1 MLQEATKILNSAFH
15 NSFIKKASLYLHDCV
30 REEVKSST
38 FRNLKQD
45 KDNKWIFLNES
56 HLMYDGSR
64 PKKSKNPVKEKL
76 FTEFP
81 DILYL
86 NGEDNNITEM
96 MIQSENGQKDK
107 YLIYGY
113 LFLVGRNSKTKRDNE
128 FLTPLLY
135 MPCHLEREG
144 LSIKCSLLDE
154 VLSVN
159 TGALTALMNKSAD
172 EEENEEMLEG
182 ILDVVPK
189 LPLTEEGLQIFTT
202 TLKSL
207 IPDIEIK
214 LNHEEDSCEDSDS
227 IKNFPKTYKKELQS
241 DEFEEDT
248 DKNKL
253 KDTID
258 KVRITNECA
267 LILTKRPDVTAGVLH
282 ELTRIS
288 EFPSGVFRE
297 TVLNVINEEF
307 SSVKSKITDLPT
319 QKDRELSSFC
329 TVTPLPLSDS
339 QEDVIKYMDK
349 SPLIAVSGPPGTGKS
364 QTIVNLVSHL
374 VANGKTVL
382 VASRMDKATDVVAE
396 RLNALGAP
404 YLAIR
409 AGRANYQKQL
419 ANQLQNLLS
428 NQIDLDTD
436 FEDSML
442 ANVDDMENLCGKIT
456 EIKKNCDKII
466 KLEEDWYKTISEI
479 QNYNDK
485 KSAFI
490 KEKINLKDI
499 NTVKNILEALEKSLK
514 QSNFLTEIKNK
525 IDLFKMKKILN
536 LSDFN
541 VETRNLMQLRKELYV
556 SELDARAAEIESEIF
571 KTGNITELTEEIH
584 KLLKEQKI
592 LAKNILK
599 NVRRES
605 LKGLLRDIKKR
616 QRLNIHIHALTAER
630 KKNLQYRLL
639 EEEDFKPL
647 LEAFPCQCVTTYA
660 VSGALP
666 LKPGLF
672 DVVIID
678 EASQCDIAS
687 CIPLL
692 FRAKKAVIVGDD
704 KQLPHLSFLENAK
717 EQSFMSQYN
726 IPDKYRLIWRFRT
739 NSMYDLAGYYCMT
752 PIMLNEHF
760 RSLPPIIDF
769 SNKEFYT
776 NALRIMTKNNPDEKV
791 LDLCRVPNGKVD
803 SDATRNLPEIEAIME
818 KLHEII
824 IADEAKGREKGYKP
838 VSIGIISPFRG
849 QVEAIKKALLK
860 SFSQAT
866 LERHMIDV
874 GTAHT
879 FQGDERD
886 IIIMSWAIADNSF
899 AQSLTFLQKPNLF
912 NVAVTRAKKQCI
924 SFLSK
929 DPSTLQPGLLRD
941 YIEYVN
947 NYLIQKKE
955 EEENGI
961 VNVFNNDFEETVSE
975 ELEKK
980 GFKVR
985 ANYHVAGVYA
995 DLMITNDKGKSL
1007 IVECDGV
1014 PDEKRT
1020 NMSMIKKQLL
1030 LERAGYTV
1038 TRISY
1043 RDWTYSQ
1050 NACVSRVIELLK

>member
-1 MLQEATKILNSAFH
+1 MLQEATKILNSAFY
-15 NSFIKKASLYLHDCV
+15 NSFIKKISLYLHDCV

-56 HLMYDGSR
+56 HLMPDGTKG
-64 PKKSKNPVKEKL
+64 KKSANPISEKL
-76 FTEFP
+76 FTEYP
-81 DILYL
+81 DALYL
-86 NGEDNNITEM
+86 NGENNNITEM

-113 LFLVGRNSKTKRDNE
+113 LFLVGKNSKTRRDNE

-144 LSIKCSLLDE
+144 LSIKCTLQDE

-159 TGALTALMNKSAD
+159 TGALTALMNKSND

-189 LPLTEEGLQIFTT
+189 LPLTDEGLQIFIT

-207 IPDIEIK
+207 IPDIEVK
-214 LNHEEDSCEDSDS
+214 LNHEEDAKEDS
-227 IKNFPKTYKKELQS
+227 NFSSVRSSSKDTSNE
-241 DEFEEDT
+241 EFDEDT
-248 DKNKL
+248 EKNKI
-253 KDTID
+253 KTNID
-258 KVRITNECA
+258 RVTITNQSA
-267 LILTKRPDVTAGVLH
+267 LILTKRPDITAGVLH

-288 EFPSGVFRE
+288 EFPSGMFRE

-307 SSVKSKITDLPT
+307 SSVKTKIAELPT
-319 QKDRELSSFC
+319 KQDKEISAFC
-329 TVTPLPLSDS
+329 TVTPLALSDS
-339 QEDVIKYMDK
+339 QEDVIKYMEK

-396 RLNALGAP
+396 RLNNLGAP

-409 AGRANYQKQL
+409 AGRSNYQKNL

-436 FEDSML
+436 YEASML
-442 ANVDDMENLCGKIT
+442 ANTDDMVLLCAKIADR
-456 EIKKNCDKII
+456 KRKCDEII
-466 KLEEDWYKTISEI
+466 KLEEQWWKIAQEKARHQDEKSVYIRHKLNIREI
-479 QNYNDK
+479 TAVKSILDALESSLK
-485 KSAFI
+485 KSNFI
-490 KEKINLKDI
+490 TD
-499 NTVKNILEALEKSLK
+499 
-514 QSNFLTEIKNK
+514 IKNK
-525 IDLFKMKKILN
+525 ISLFNLKKILK
-536 LSDFN
+536 LIDFN
-541 VETRNLMQLRKELYV
+541 IETEAILQLRKELYV
-556 SELDARAAEIESEIF
+556 SELSAKSAETEAEIF
-571 KTGNITELTEEIH
+571 KIGNITELTEDIH
-584 KLLKEQKI
+584 NLLKEQKTLAVDI
-592 LAKNILK
+592 LR

-769 SNKEFYT
+769 SNKEFYS
-776 NALRIMTKNNPDEKV
+776 NALRIMTKNNPNGKV
-791 LDLCRVPNGKVD
+791 LDLIRVSNGKSD

-824 IADEAKGREKGYKP
+824 INDEAKGREKGYKP
-838 VSIGIISPFRG
+838 VTIGLISPFRG
-849 QVEAIKKALLK
+849 QVDAIKKALLK

-886 IIIMSWAIADNSF
+886 IIIMSWAIADNSYP
-899 AQSLTFLQKPNLF
+899 QSLTFLQKPNLF

-929 DPSTLQPGLLRD
+929 DPTTLPQGLLRD
-941 YIEYVN
+941 YIEYIN
-947 NYLIQKKE
+947 TYLIQKKE

-961 VNVFNNDFEETVSE
+961 VNVFNNDFEQIVAQ
-975 ELEKK
+975 ELEEK
-980 GFKVR
+980 GYTVR
-985 ANYHVAGVYA
+985 ASYPLAGVYA
-995 DLMITNDKGKSL
+995 DLLVADSNGKSI

-1020 NMSMIKKQLL
+1020 NMSPIKKQLL
-1030 LERAGYTV
+1030 MERAGYKV
-1038 TRISY
+1038 VRVSF
-1043 RDWTYSQ
+1043 RDWTHSKT
-1050 NACVSRVIELLK
+1050 ACISRITTSLK

>member
-15 NSFIKKASLYLHDCV
+15 NSFIKKISLYLHDCV

-56 HLMYDGSR
+56 HLMYNGSR
-64 PKKSKNPVKEKL
+64 PKKSKNPIKEKL

-81 DILYL
+81 DTLYL

-113 LFLVGRNSKTKRDNE
+113 LFLVGRNSKTRRDNE

-144 LSIKCSLLDE
+144 LSIKCTLQDE

-214 LNHEEDSCEDSDS
+214 LNHEEDSGEDSGS
-227 IKNFPKTYKKELQS
+227 ISTPSRTYQKNQQN
-241 DEFEEDT
+241 DEFDEDT
-248 DKNKL
+248 EKNKI
-253 KDTID
+253 KETID
-258 KVRITNECA
+258 KVRLTSESA

-288 EFPSGVFRE
+288 EFPSGIFRE

-307 SSVKSKITDLPT
+307 SSVKSRITDIPT
-319 QKDRELSSFC
+319 QRDKEISSFC
-329 TVTPLPLSDS
+329 TVTPLSLSDS

-396 RLNALGAP
+396 RLNSLGAP

-409 AGRANYQKQL
+409 AGRSNYQKQL
-419 ANQLQNLLS
+419 ANELQNLLS

-436 FEDSML
+436 FESSML
-442 ANVDDMENLCGKIT
+442 ANVDDMTLLCAKIADR
-456 EIKKNCDKII
+456 KKKCDEII
-466 KLEEDWYKTISEI
+466 KLEEQWYETVSESQRDEDEKTI
-479 QNYNDK
+479 
-485 KSAFI
+485 FI
-490 KEKINLKDI
+490 RHKLNLKEI
-499 NTVKNILEALEKSLK
+499 SQIKNILDSLEKSLK
-514 QSNFLTEIKNK
+514 KSNFFTEIKNK
-525 IDLFKMKKILN
+525 IELFQLRKILK
-536 LSDFN
+536 LIDFN
-541 VETRNLMQLRKELYV
+541 VEIESIMKLRKELYI
-556 SELDARAAEIESEIF
+556 SELSAKAAEIEAEIF
-571 KTGNITELTEEIH
+571 KIGNMTELTEEIH
-584 KLLKEQKI
+584 KLLKEQKT
-592 LAKNILK
+592 LAKDILR
-599 NVRRES
+599 NVRRDS

-769 SNKEFYT
+769 SNKEFYS
-776 NALRIMTKNNPDEKV
+776 NALRIMTKNNPNGKV
-791 LDLCRVPNGKVD
+791 LDLIRVPNGKSD

-838 VSIGIISPFRG
+838 VSIGLISPFRG
-849 QVEAIKKALLK
+849 QVDAIKKALLK

-899 AQSLTFLQKPNLF
+899 PQSLTFLQKPNLF
-912 NVAVTRAKKQCI
+912 NVAITRAKKQCI

-929 DPSTLQPGLLRD
+929 DPKTLQPGLLRD
-941 YIEYVN
+941 YIEYIN

-961 VNVFNNDFEETVSE
+961 INVFNNDFEQTVAE
-975 ELEKK
+975 ELEKLEYK
-980 GFKVR
+980 IR
-985 ANYHVAGVYA
+985 ANYPAAGVFA
-995 DLMITNDKGKSL
+995 DMLVSNNDGKSI
-1007 IVECDGV
+1007 IVECDGI

-1020 NMSMIKKQLL
+1020 NMSQIKKQLL
-1030 LERAGYTV
+1030 LERAGYKV
-1038 TRISY
+1038 TRISF
-1043 RDWTYSQ
+1043 RDWTHSKT
-1050 NACVSRVIELLK
+1050 ACISRITNQLK